1 MLSIKN
7 LTKIYSGNKKA
18 VDNISLDIQSG
29 EFIAFI
35 GTSGSGKTTA
45 LRMINRMIEATDGQI
60 MMNGKDVRNMNPVE
74 LRRSIG
80 YVIQQIGLM
89 PHMTIRENI
98 VLVPKLLKWSKEKK
112 DEKAK
117 ELIKLVDLPEE
128 YLDRYPA
135 ELSGGQQQRIGV
147 VRALAAE
154 QDIILMDEPFGALD
168 PITRD
173 TLQDL
178 VKELQQKLGKTFIF
192 VTHDMDEAIKLA
204 DKICIMSKGKVVQYD
219 TPDNILR
226 YPANDFVRDFIGQN
240 RLIQDRPNM
249 KSVESAM
256 IKPVTVK
263 ADDSLN
269 DAVNIMRTRRVDTIF
284 VVNNQNKLLGFLDIE
299 DINQGL
305 RARKELID
313 TMQRD
318 VYKVHINSKLQDSV
332 RTILKRNVRNV
343 PVVDNDEHL
352 IGLITRANLVD
363 IVYDSILGV
372 KNIDKNVIQAGQSM
386 GMTKFQLMK
395 DVEMPLAL
403 PLIISG
409 IRLSSVYVISWATL
423 ASYVGAG
430 GLGDLVFNGLNLY
443 QPPMIISAAIVVTLL
458 ALVIDFILSLVEKWV
473 VPKGLKVSR

>member
-7 LTKIYSGNKKA
+7 LSKVYGGGKKA
-18 VDNISLDIQSG
+18 VDNISLEVESG

-60 MMNGKDVRNMNPVE
+60 TINGKDVRKMNPVE
-74 LRRSIG
+74 LRRKIG

-98 VLVPKLLKWSKEKK
+98 VLVPKLLKWSQEKKEKR
-112 DEKAK
+112 AK

-128 YLDRYPA
+128 FLDRYPSQ
-135 ELSGGQQQRIGV
+135 LSGGQQQRIGV

-154 QDIILMDEPFGALD
+154 QDVILMDEPFGALD

-204 DKICIMSKGKVVQYD
+204 DKICIMSEGRVIQYD

-226 YPANDFVRDFIGQN
+226 HPANDFVRDFIGQN

-249 KSVESAM
+249 RTVKDAM
-256 IKPVTVK
+256 IKPVTVH
-263 ADDSLN
+263 ADSTLN
-269 DAVNIMRTRRVDTIF
+269 EAVEIMRARRVDTIF
-284 VVNNQNKLLGFLDIE
+284 VVGNNSRLLGYLDIE

-305 RARKELID
+305 RTHKDLID
-313 TMQRD
+313 MMQRD
-318 VYKVHINSKLQDSV
+318 IYRVRIDSKLQDSV

-343 PVVDNDEHL
+343 PVVDSDGKTL
-352 IGLITRANLVD
+352 IGLVTRANLVD
-363 IVYDSILGV
+363 IVYDSIWGEL
-372 KNIDKNVIQAGQSM
+372 DE
-386 GMTKFQLMK
+386 
-395 DVEMPLAL
+395 DV
-403 PLIISG
+403 S
-409 IRLSSVYVISWATL
+409 ATE
-423 ASYVGAG
+423 
-430 GLGDLVFNGLNLY
+430 
-443 QPPMIISAAIVVTLL
+443 AAIVEPDNVG
-458 ALVIDFILSLVEKWV
+458 ADI
-473 VPKGLKVSR
+473 

>member
-7 LTKIYSGNKKA
+7 LSKVYGGGKKA
-18 VDNISLDIQSG
+18 VDNISLDIESG

-45 LRMINRMIEATDGQI
+45 LRMINRMIEATEGQI
-60 MMNGKDVRNMNPVE
+60 TINGKDVRKMNPVE
-74 LRRSIG
+74 LRRKIG

-98 VLVPKLLKWSKEKK
+98 VLVPKLLKWSQEKK
-112 DEKAK
+112 ERKAK

-128 YLDRYPA
+128 FLDRYPSQ
-135 ELSGGQQQRIGV
+135 LSGGQQQRIGV

-154 QDIILMDEPFGALD
+154 QDVILMDEPFGALD

-178 VKELQQKLGKTFIF
+178 VKELQQKLGKTFVF

-204 DKICIMSKGKVVQYD
+204 DKICIMSEGQVIQFD

-226 YPANDFVRDFIGQN
+226 HPANDFVRDFIGQN

-249 KSVESAM
+249 RTVKDAM
-256 IKPVTVK
+256 IKPVTVH
-263 ADDSLN
+263 ADRSLN
-269 DAVNIMRTRRVDTIF
+269 EVVKVMRERRVDTIF
-284 VVNNQNKLLGFLDIE
+284 VVGNSNRLLGYLDIE

-305 RARKELID
+305 RANKELID

-318 VYKVHINSKLQDSV
+318 IYRVRIDSKLQDSV

-343 PVVDNDEHL
+343 PVVDKDGETL
-352 IGLITRANLVD
+352 IGLVTRANLVD
-363 IVYDSILGV
+363 IVYDSIWGE
-372 KNIDKNVIQAGQSM
+372 IDEDDNADQNAI
-386 GMTKFQLMK
+386 
-395 DVEMPLAL
+395 VEPEN
-403 PLIISG
+403 
-409 IRLSSVYVISWATL
+409 
-423 ASYVGAG
+423 VGA
-430 GLGDLVFNGLNLY
+430 D
-443 QPPMIISAAIVVTLL
+443 
-458 ALVIDFILSLVEKWV
+458 K
-473 VPKGLKVSR
+473 

>member
-18 VDNISLDIQSG
+18 VDRISLDIESG

-45 LRMINRMIEATDGQI
+45 LRMINRMIEPTEGQI
-60 MMNGKDVRNMNPVE
+60 TINGKNIGDMNPVE

-112 DEKAK
+112 DARAK
-117 ELIKLVDLPEE
+117 ELIKLVDLPED
-128 YLDRYPA
+128 YLNRYPA

-147 VRALAAE
+147 VRALAAD
-154 QDIILMDEPFGALD
+154 QDVILMDEPFGALD

-178 VKELQQKLGKTFIF
+178 VKTLQQKLGKTFIF

-204 DKICIMSKGKVVQYD
+204 DRICIMSKGKIVQFD

-226 YPANDFVRDFIGQN
+226 HPANDFVVDFIGQN

-249 KSVESAM
+249 KTVEGAM
-256 IKPVTVK
+256 ITPVTVH

-269 DAVNIMRTRRVDTIF
+269 DAVNIMRERRVDTIF
-284 VVNNQNKLLGFLDIE
+284 VVNNQNRLLGFLDIE

-305 RARKELID
+305 RRGEELID
-313 TMQRD
+313 MMQRD
-318 VYKVHINSKLQDSV
+318 VYKVHINTKLQDSV

-343 PVVDNDEHL
+343 PVVDDDNTL

-363 IVYDSILGV
+363 IVYDSLWGDENDDAAPLDSDN
-372 KNIDKNVIQAGQSM
+372 KDKQS
-386 GMTKFQLMK
+386 TSQQDAPPREQ
-395 DVEMPLAL
+395 DVM
-403 PLIISG
+403 
-409 IRLSSVYVISWATL
+409 
-423 ASYVGAG
+423 
-430 GLGDLVFNGLNLY
+430 NGLDHKTNE
-443 QPPMIISAAIVVTLL
+443 MG
-458 ALVIDFILSLVEKWV
+458 DD
-473 VPKGLKVSR
+473 R

>member
-7 LTKIYSGNKKA
+7 LSKVYGGTKKA
-18 VDNISLDIQSG
+18 VDNISLEIESG

-45 LRMINRMIEATDGQI
+45 LRMINRMIEATEGEI
-60 MMNGKDVRNMNPVE
+60 AINGKNVRKMNAVE
-74 LRRSIG
+74 LRRKIG

-89 PHMTIRENI
+89 PHMTIKENI
-98 VLVPKLLKWSKEKK
+98 VLVPKLLKWSDEKKEK
-112 DEKAK
+112 KAK

-128 YLDRYPA
+128 YLDRYSSQ
-135 ELSGGQQQRIGV
+135 LSGGQQQRIGV

-154 QDIILMDEPFGALD
+154 QDVILMDEPFGALD

-204 DKICIMSKGKVVQYD
+204 DKICIMSEGKVVQYD

-226 YPANDFVRDFIGQN
+226 HPANDFVRDFIGQN

-249 KSVESAM
+249 RTVKDAM
-256 IKPVTVK
+256 IRPVTVH
-263 ADDSLN
+263 ADSSLN
-269 DAVNIMRTRRVDTIF
+269 EAVKVMRDRRVDTLF
-284 VVNNQNKLLGFLDIE
+284 VVGNNDRLLGYLDIE

-305 RARKELID
+305 RAHKELID

-318 VYKVHINSKLQDSV
+318 IYRVRVDSKLQDTV

-343 PVVDNDEHL
+343 PVVDSDEETL
-352 IGLITRANLVD
+352 IGLVTRANLVD
-363 IVYDSILGV
+363 IVYDSIWGELDEDV
-372 KNIDKNVIQAGQSM
+372 SAQKNAI
-386 GMTKFQLMK
+386 
-395 DVEMPLAL
+395 VEPDN
-403 PLIISG
+403 
-409 IRLSSVYVISWATL
+409 
-423 ASYVGAG
+423 VGA
-430 GLGDLVFNGLNLY
+430 D
-443 QPPMIISAAIVVTLL
+443 
-458 ALVIDFILSLVEKWV
+458 K
-473 VPKGLKVSR
+473 

>member
-1 MLSIKN
+1 MTLSIKK

-18 VDNISLDIQSG
+18 VDNISLNIEAG
-29 EFIAFI
+29 EFVAFI

-45 LRMINRMIEATDGQI
+45 LRMINRMIEPTEGSI
-60 MMNGKDVRNMNPVE
+60 EMNGKDVRSMNPVE

-112 DEKAK
+112 DAKAK
-117 ELIKLVDLPEE
+117 ELIKLVDLPED
-128 YLDRYPA
+128 YLDRYPS

-178 VKELQQKLGKTFIF
+178 VKDLQKKLGKTFIF

-204 DKICIMSKGKVVQYD
+204 DKICIMSKGQIVQYD

-226 YPANDFVRDFIGQN
+226 YPANDFVREFIGQN

-249 KSVESAM
+249 RTVEDAM
-256 IKPVTVK
+256 IKPITIQ

-269 DAVNIMRTRRVDTIF
+269 DAVNIMRNHRIDTIF
-284 VVNNQNKLLGFLDIE
+284 VVNNKHRLLGFLDIE

-305 RARKELID
+305 RQGKELID

-318 VYKVHINSKLQDSV
+318 VYKVHIDSKLQDSV

-343 PVVDNDEHL
+343 PVVDDHDTL

-363 IVYDSILGV
+363 IVYDSIWGEENETSHSS
-372 KNIDKNVIQAGQSM
+372 KTYSNE
-386 GMTKFQLMK
+386 
-395 DVEMPLAL
+395 VERENERQNETQQHLT
-403 PLIISG
+403 SQG
-409 IRLSSVYVISWATL
+409 TQRYH
-423 ASYVGAG
+423 
-430 GLGDLVFNGLNLY
+430 
-443 QPPMIISAAIVVTLL
+443 
-458 ALVIDFILSLVEKWV
+458 
-473 VPKGLKVSR
+473 

>member
-18 VDNISLDIQSG
+18 VDNLTLDIESG

-60 MMNGKDVRNMNPVE
+60 QMNGKDVRNMNPVE

-112 DEKAK
+112 DQKAE
-117 ELIKLVDLPEE
+117 ELIKLVDLPVE

-204 DKICIMSKGKVVQYD
+204 DKICIMSKGKVVQFD

-226 YPANDFVRDFIGQN
+226 NPANDFVIDFIGQN

-249 KSVESAM
+249 KTVEDAM
-256 IKPVTVK
+256 IKPITVN

-269 DAVNIMRTRRVDTIF
+269 DAVNIMREKRVDTIF
-284 VVNNQNKLLGFLDIE
+284 VVNNHHKLLGFLDIE

-318 VYKVHINSKLQDSV
+318 IYKVHIDSKLQDSV

-343 PVVDNDEHL
+343 PVVGDDNEL

-363 IVYDSILGV
+363 IVYDSIWGESDEGLRNDSSHLNNHPTHNRVQEEQEANVAQESDSHKGANEPDDTQKTGV
-372 KNIDKNVIQAGQSM
+372 DQ
-386 GMTKFQLMK
+386 
-395 DVEMPLAL
+395 
-403 PLIISG
+403 
-409 IRLSSVYVISWATL
+409 
-423 ASYVGAG
+423 
-430 GLGDLVFNGLNLY
+430 
-443 QPPMIISAAIVVTLL
+443 
-458 ALVIDFILSLVEKWV
+458 
-473 VPKGLKVSR
+473 

>member
-1 MLSIKN
+1 M
-7 LTKIYSGNKKA
+7 
-18 VDNISLDIQSG
+18 DIESG

-45 LRMINRMIEATDGQI
+45 LRMINRMIEPTEGQI
-60 MMNGKDVRNMNPVE
+60 TINGKNIGDMNPVE

-112 DEKAK
+112 DARAK
-117 ELIKLVDLPEE
+117 ELIKLVDLPED

-147 VRALAAE
+147 VRALAAD
-154 QDIILMDEPFGALD
+154 QDVILMDEPFGALD

-178 VKELQQKLGKTFIF
+178 VKTLQQKLGKTFIF

-204 DKICIMSKGKVVQYD
+204 DRICIMSKGKIVQFD

-226 YPANDFVRDFIGQN
+226 HPANDFVVDFIGQN

-249 KSVESAM
+249 KTVEGAM
-256 IKPVTVK
+256 ITPVTVH

-269 DAVNIMRTRRVDTIF
+269 DAVNIMRERRVDTIF
-284 VVNNQNKLLGFLDIE
+284 VVNNQNRLLGFLDIE

-305 RARKELID
+305 RRGEELID
-313 TMQRD
+313 MMQRD
-318 VYKVHINSKLQDSV
+318 VYKVHIDTKLQDSV

-343 PVVDNDEHL
+343 PVVDDDNTL

-363 IVYDSILGV
+363 IVYDSLWGDE
-372 KNIDKNVIQAGQSM
+372 NDDAAPLTVI
-386 GMTKFQLMK
+386 TKINSQHHNKMHHLENKM
-395 DVEMPLAL
+395 
-403 PLIISG
+403 
-409 IRLSSVYVISWATL
+409 
-423 ASYVGAG
+423 
-430 GLGDLVFNGLNLY
+430 
-443 QPPMIISAAIVVTLL
+443 
-458 ALVIDFILSLVEKWV
+458 
-473 VPKGLKVSR
+473 